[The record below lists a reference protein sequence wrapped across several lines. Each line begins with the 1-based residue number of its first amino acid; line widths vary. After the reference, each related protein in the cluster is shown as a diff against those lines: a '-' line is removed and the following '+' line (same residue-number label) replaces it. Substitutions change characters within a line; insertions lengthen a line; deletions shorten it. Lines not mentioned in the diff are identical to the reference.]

1 MDLAWKNSK
10 SDNYN
15 FATYNF
21 HHPFESLQYSS
32 PFSLHTCVVFA
43 EHYSK
48 KKRKSAPLVFQEVRG
63 EQPTME
69 RLEWKL
75 LKLKGHHWSLSIFP
89 SFLPKSMSFFTC
101 FSMTHLLSHLGKP
114 YSHAILIF
122 PIIRTH
128 DLVKSFMLNL
138 CIMFHNVSR
147 GIWTL

>member
-48 KKRKSAPLVFQEVRG
+48 KKRKISPSCLPGG
-63 EQPTME
+63 EGRTTHNWKIRME
-69 RLEWKL
+69 TSEIE
-75 LKLKGHHWSLSIFP
+75 GTSLNFVYFSLI
-89 SFLPKSMSFFTC
+89 SSKSMSFFTC